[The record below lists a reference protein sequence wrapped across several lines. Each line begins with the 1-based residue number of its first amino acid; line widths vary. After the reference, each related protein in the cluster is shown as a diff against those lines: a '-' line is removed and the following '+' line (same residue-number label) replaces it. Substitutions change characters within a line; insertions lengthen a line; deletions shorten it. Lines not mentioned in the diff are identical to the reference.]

1 MVELK
6 VFRKELQ
13 NGLDTLGGQL
23 VGIRQMI
30 ATNRPMDDI
39 LAMVEI
45 DYRQV
50 VSITPAETRK
60 GRTFPV
66 HKRSWLAQEVAEKPL
81 GFFGSQDMLDML
93 KKEVA
98 ILKKLDRCNYITKF
112 MGITNR
118 NNQISIIMEW
128 LPNGD
133 LASTLAK
140 VIGEP
145 TFYPRPVDYGWI

>member
-6 VFRKELQ
+6 DFRKDLQ
-13 NGLDTLGGQL
+13 NGLDSLGGQL

-39 LAMVEI
+39 LAQVEL
-45 DYRQV
+45 DYSQV
-50 VSITPAETRK
+50 LSITPAETRR

-81 GFFGSQDMLDML
+81 GYFGSQDMLDML
-93 KKEVA
+93 KSEVA
-98 ILKKLDRCNYITKF
+98 ILKKLDRCNYITRF
-112 MGITNR
+112 MGVTNK

-133 LASTLAK
+133 LASYLAK
-140 VIGEP
+140 VKALFI
-145 TFYPRPVDYGWI
+145 I